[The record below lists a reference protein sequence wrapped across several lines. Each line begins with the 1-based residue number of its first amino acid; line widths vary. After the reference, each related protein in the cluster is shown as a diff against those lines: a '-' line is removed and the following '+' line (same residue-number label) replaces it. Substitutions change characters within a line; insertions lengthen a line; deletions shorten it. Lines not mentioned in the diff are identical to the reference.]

1 MESLFSKSPSE
12 DYMQMICTVYC
23 QSRYRSFSSKIIPS
37 YNPYLAN
44 FSLLVVKIPKL
55 LAKWVKCPFS
65 YGEIDITV
73 CERGGIMLILLCPL
87 EKDPLNWAYH
97 SVPTSLSI
105 WWAVLEYYDIS
116 LIKHQRNFISL
127 TDMII

>member
-1 MESLFSKSPSE
+1 MCDIFVFTNHLESLFSKSPSE
-12 DYMQMICTVYC
+12 DYMQMICTVYY

-65 YGEIDITV
+65 YGEIYITV
-73 CERGGIMLILLCPL
+73 CGRGGIMLILLCPL
-87 EKDPLNWAYH
+87 EKGLSLNSH
-97 SVPTSLSI
+97 QSVHLVGSP
-105 WWAVLEYYDIS
+105 
-116 LIKHQRNFISL
+116 
-127 TDMII
+127 